1 MRLKRSPAAGLR
13 RVLDHELHTLLAAPV
28 IGAQMAAEM
37 QHGTGLARLQQGR
50 TELALD
56 AAKSHGTQARPLPV
70 AGRHETAHMLLAH
83 HIGLN
88 DAGSGERETR
98 FGITRTIGT
107 ELLQAVAEIGVAAA
121 DAKRAVEAQ
130 A

>member
-1 MRLKRSPAAGLR
+1 RIVTRMTRSPAAGR
-13 RVLDHELHTLLAAPV
+13 RRAPALELHTLLAAPV
-28 IGAQMAAEM
+28 SGAQMAAEM

-83 HIGLN
+83 PIGPD
-88 DAGSGERETR
+88 DAGSGGRE
-98 FGITRTIGT
+98 
-107 ELLQAVAEIGVAAA
+107 
-121 DAKRAVEAQ
+121 KR
-130 A
+130 